1 MALATYT
8 ARAKNTTGNGNGGI
22 LPAPAS
28 FDPGKRVVRI
38 AGKEIPVGGP
48 LPRLKPGEKHVA
60 YTTSVCPYCERLL
73 PAVIYEKDGRIYIR
87 KTCPT
92 HGTIEELYFSSARQ
106 YYRFMRYEEEGV
118 GVTPHVQ
125 LQAPCPYNCGLC
137 GRHKNH
143 TALANLVV
151 TNRCD
156 LSCWYC
162 FFYAEKAGYVYEP
175 SLEQIRQMIR
185 QYKKEGVSMAVQLTG
200 GEPTLRPDL
209 PEIVKMLR
217 EEGVTHIQL
226 NTHGVTFARLWFEKG
241 PDAAVGYARTLR
253 EAGVNTVY
261 MSFDGVTPKANP
273 KNHWEAPYTLETFRK
288 AGMTSVVLVPTVIK
302 TINDNELGDI
312 VRFAAKHIDVVRG
325 VNFQPVSLTGRM
337 RKDMRAK
344 YRVTIP
350 DVLRWLEEQ
359 TGGQIPSDSWF
370 PIPVAAKV
378 SYFLEALS
386 GELKVCMGNHPACGS
401 ATYVFVEKGGD
412 GLPKKFIP
420 ITEFF
425 DVEGFVEYV
434 DEKIRELSRDEEAS
448 FTKFRKTMRMA
459 AIVKDLPRFVDR
471 EKMPKDLNITKLL
484 VNVFLKRNYEALGEL
499 HYRMLFLGNM
509 HFMDLYNYDVE
520 RVMRCNIHYLSPD
533 GRVIP
538 FCTYNVLNDIYR
550 DYILKKYQIPL
561 EEYKKLYGEDK
572 VGDAVK
578 YVRNIKLLKSTPIY
592 YEAYRGILPDELLY
606 GKRG

>member
-1 MALATYT
+1 MALATFAPRSAGSRT
-8 ARAKNTTGNGNGGI
+8 STGI

-28 FDPGKRVVRI
+28 FDPQRRVVRI
-38 AGKEIPVGGP
+38 AGKEVPVGGP
-48 LPRLKPGEKHVA
+48 IPRLKEGEKLVA
-60 YTTSVCPYCERLL
+60 YTTSLCPYCERLL
-73 PAVIYEKDGRIYIR
+73 PAIIYEKDDKIYIR
-87 KTCPT
+87 KTCPV
-92 HGTIEELYFSSARQ
+92 HGTIDELYFSSAKL
-106 YYRFMRYEEEGV
+106 YHRFMKYEEEGV
-118 GVTPHVQ
+118 GVRPHVQ

-175 SLEQIRQMIR
+175 SLEQIREMVR
-185 QYKKEGVSMAVQLTG
+185 QYKKEGVTMAVQITG

-209 PEIVKMLR
+209 PEIIKLLR

-226 NTHGVTFARLWFEKG
+226 NTHGVTFARLWFEKS
-241 PDAAVGYARTLR
+241 PDEAVRYARILR
-253 EAGVNTVY
+253 EAGVNTIY
-261 MSFDGVTPKANP
+261 MSFDGVTPRANP
-273 KNHWEAPYTLETFRK
+273 KNHWEVPYTLETFRK

-350 DVLRWLEEQ
+350 DVLKWVEEQ
-359 TGGQIPSDSWF
+359 TEGQVPAEAWF

-412 GLPKKFIP
+412 GLPKRFVP

-425 DVEGFVEYV
+425 DVEGFVEYIDQKV
-434 DEKIRELSRDEEAS
+434 LELSRDEEAS
-448 FTKFRKTMRMA
+448 FSKFRKTMRIA
-459 AIVKDLPRFVDR
+459 SIVKDLPRFVDKER
-471 EKMPKDLNITKLL
+471 MPKDLNITKLL

-538 FCTYNVLNDIYR
+538 FCTYNVLNDLYR

-592 YEAYRGILPDELLY
+592 YEAYRGIVPDEVLH
-606 GKRG
+606 GKKN